1 MGIRTLATMLSTLC
15 LKFLIIL
22 TLGGK
27 KNVEHSLST
36 TYGKFYCLN
45 VFNRKQ
51 EKLKINA
58 LSICATSIHSLLPKQ
73 HTPTLS
79 LAENC

>member
-1 MGIRTLATMLSTLC
+1 MLATILSTLC
-15 LKFLIIL
+15 LRFFIIL
-22 TLGGK
+22 TLGEK

-36 TYGKFYCLN
+36 TYREFYCSN
-45 VFNRKQ
+45 AFNRKQ

-58 LSICATSIHSLLPKQ
+58 LSVCATSIHCLLLPKQ
-73 HTPTLS
+73 YTPTLS